1 MTRQRISAAAA
12 IANVLNFVNNEWL
25 FVKTTNY
32 SVLQKVKKES
42 AVIRVLMK

>member
-12 IANVLNFVNNEWL
+12 NFVNNEWL

-42 AVIRVLMK
+42 AVIVLMK